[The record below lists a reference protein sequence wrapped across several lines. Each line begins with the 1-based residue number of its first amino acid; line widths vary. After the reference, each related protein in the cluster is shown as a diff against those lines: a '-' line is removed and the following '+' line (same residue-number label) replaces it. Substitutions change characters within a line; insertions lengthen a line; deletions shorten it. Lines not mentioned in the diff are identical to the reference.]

1 MDDYDLAAELVRSA
15 GTLAA
20 DMLAEGLETRY
31 KSSISDVVSG
41 ADEAAERLVAD
52 RLSQLRP
59 DDAVVGEE
67 GAKRSGGHR
76 TWYIDPVDGT
86 YNFLSR
92 VPYWCSA
99 IGLVDGGEPIAGAVY
114 HPGPNE
120 RWVGGPGRPTTLDG
134 APVPKLLDQPLAAVS
149 IATYLHPRFVKDGQR
164 VASWLGAVSAAA
176 TVRMLGS
183 ASVDLAG
190 VASGR
195 LGIFLQANL
204 SPWDWYP
211 GAALVIGAG
220 GVADTLQIGGNLW
233 QIAGNRQSVAETK
246 AALEA

>member
-1 MDDYDLAAELVRSA
+1 VNDYDLAADLVRSA

-67 GAKRSGGHR
+67 GAERSGGHR

-99 IGLVDGGEPIAGAVY
+99 IGLVDGAEPIAGAVY
-114 HPGPNE
+114 YPDPNE
-120 RWVGGPGRPTTLDG
+120 LWVGGPGRPTTLDG
-134 APVPKLLDQPLAAVS
+134 APVPELLDQPLAAVS
-149 IATYLHPRFVKDGQR
+149 IATYLHPRFVKDRQR

-220 GVADTLQIGGNLW
+220 GVAETLQIGGNLW